1 MLYIVYKIL
10 SENYDSVLIFKSV
23 KFDIEYSVFL
33 LNLLNYVR

>member
-10 SENYDSVLIFKSV
+10 SENYDSVLLIKSV
-23 KFDIEYSVFL
+23 KFDKEYSVFL